1 MSFAVTLL
9 KWSKDGQHE
18 VRSLRTWDKILSKV
32 NSGSSLEAKLSA
44 LSTVTTVINA
54 AVGMKDRGEFASALQ
69 SETLATAV
77 TAELVKLGKMLLDSD
92 IEGIRTDNELCYCKA
107 GSLQGSLVV
116 GRVLGDFRRS
126 LDPPGA
132 QDIIDFR

>member
-1 MSFAVTLL
+1 MEQGWAT
-9 KWSKDGQHE
+9 
-18 VRSLRTWDKILSKV
+18 RSSIIEDMGDKILSKV
-32 NSGSSLEAKLSA
+32 NSGSSLETKLSA

-107 GSLQGSLVV
+107 GSCEDLQGSLVE
-116 GRVLGDFRRS
+116 GRVLGGFRRS